1 MRIRE
6 DGMRSFIEMS
16 QHLNVLTF
24 KYINLIYKYLLE
36 RLLAKY
42 ETTTYSYNG
51 HLGIFDSILLDFYIH
66 TSPHSQDLSFH
77 SIFDSY

>member
-51 HLGIFDSILLDFYIH
+51 HLGIFDSILLDLYIQ
-66 TSPHSQDLSFH
+66 TSPHS
-77 SIFDSY
+77 